1 MSFQQTCGH
10 QFSRDDRSQNLC
22 SAAWSESMIRDI
34 TWLFRAEMLP
44 EAGLTQHYMNS
55 YLSATTPRWM
65 ENMGNCRRS
74 PWQNLSSVQFTSFST
89 PITCQSLRGRRLR
102 DQERYSKALQQ
113 NTPKMSHGPIIA
125 RSERDKNWKVV
136 FINRR
141 WTPILQPVKLFLA
154 RLFSSLKLLLK
165 SASAFFSHPTWTK
178 FSKDKFRFVH
188 CGPVK

>member
-89 PITCQSLRGRRLR
+89 PITCQSLRGRRR
-102 DQERYSKALQQ
+102 ALLESPS
-113 NTPKMSHGPIIA
+113 TKHA
-125 RSERDKNWKVV
+125 KNVTRTNHSAQWAGQK
-136 FINRR
+136 
-141 WTPILQPVKLFLA
+141 
-154 RLFSSLKLLLK
+154 LK
-165 SASAFFSHPTWTK
+165 SCIYKQKMDTHFTTYQVVSGSAFLLTK
-178 FSKDKFRFVH
+178 AFTKKRLCVLLPSNLDQVF
-188 CGPVK
+188 

>member
-1 MSFQQTCGH
+1 MFHRCFRRRSKFPGTQLISASKGLPKHVFPTITCGH

-89 PITCQSLRGRRLR
+89 PITCQSLRGRRR
-102 DQERYSKALQQ
+102 ALLESPS
-113 NTPKMSHGPIIA
+113 TKHA
-125 RSERDKNWKVV
+125 KNVTRT
-136 FINRR
+136 NH
-141 WTPILQPVKLFLA
+141 
-154 RLFSSLKLLLK
+154 
-165 SASAFFSHPTWTK
+165 SAQ
-178 FSKDKFRFVH
+178 
-188 CGPVK
+188 